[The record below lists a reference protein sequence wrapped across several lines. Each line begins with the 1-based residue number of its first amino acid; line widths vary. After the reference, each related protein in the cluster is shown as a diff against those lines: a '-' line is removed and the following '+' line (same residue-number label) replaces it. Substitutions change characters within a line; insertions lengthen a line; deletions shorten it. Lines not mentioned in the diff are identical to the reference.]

1 MQLSLFLLQLTAAVM
16 LLLYSTRMV
25 RTGIERAMGVNL
37 RNMFLRSRKGTVLNV
52 LAGMLAAILLQS
64 STAVALLVSGFAAT
78 GVMGVT
84 GSLAIVLGAD
94 LGTAAVVKFLSLNLS
109 AIVPVLLA
117 GGGILFLKFDSRTT
131 KQAGRVLMGIAFI
144 LISLKMIG
152 EATLPMRESR
162 FLPAVVTYLSADPV
176 TAFAGGAL
184 ITFLFHS
191 SVAAI
196 LLFATFCALGILPLA
211 AGLSLVLGANAG
223 GGLVAV
229 WLTRNSHIKARRI
242 TLGNLIVRTTGAL
255 LALLA
260 VRFADLPLDLLGSS
274 AATQLVNFHLV
285 FNASLVIAFLPLI
298 VPMATL
304 TKRLILENAEE
315 TGATRPVSALNR
327 EVLNQ
332 PSLAFASVT
341 RELLRM
347 AEQIEV
353 MFKPLTDFFLVSN
366 PAEAARI
373 RAMDEEVNRLHTG
386 IKLYIADL
394 SQRDL
399 TPEQAGRAA
408 QLANFAIGLERAGDI
423 VAKDILK
430 LADTLHRERLSF
442 SEDGWDEL
450 TRLHDRVCANIQLAM
465 NVLVSEDLES
475 ARQLIREKENIRN
488 MEQES
493 NDRHLE
499 RLSHGEKDSIATSDI
514 HLELVQA
521 FKEINSRFVSF
532 AYPVLTRHGEL
543 LESRLAQEGSTS

>member
-1 MQLSLFLLQLTAAVM
+1 MELWLFLLQLTAAVM

-37 RNMFLRSRKGTVLNV
+37 RNMFLRSRKAIVLNV
-52 LAGMLAAILLQS
+52 LAGALAAILLQS

-84 GSLAIVLGAD
+84 GSLAVVLGAD

-109 AIVPVLLA
+109 AIIPVLLA
-117 GGGILFLKFDSRTT
+117 AGGILFLKFDSRTT
-131 KQAGRVLMGIAFI
+131 KQVGRVLIGIAFI
-144 LISLKMIG
+144 LLSLKMIG
-152 EATLPMRESR
+152 EATLPMRESPL
-162 FLPAVVTYLSADPV
+162 LPAIVTYLSEDPV

-211 AGLSLVLGANAG
+211 AGISLVLGANAG

-242 TLGNLIVRTTGAL
+242 TAGNLMVRATGAL
-255 LALLA
+255 AALLA
-260 VRFADLPLDLLGSS
+260 TRFADIPLHWLGST
-274 AATQLVNFHLV
+274 AAVQLVNFHLV
-285 FNASLVIAFLPLI
+285 FNAILVVVFLPLI
-298 VPMATL
+298 IPIAAL
-304 TKRLILENAEE
+304 TKRLIVDGDAKGN
-315 TGATRPVSALNR
+315 GIRPVSALNR
-327 EVLNQ
+327 DVLGQ
-332 PSLAFASVT
+332 PNLAFASVT

-353 MFKPLTDFFLVSN
+353 MFKPVMDFFLVSN
-366 PAEAARI
+366 PSEAGRI
-373 RAMDEEVNRLHTG
+373 RAMDEEVNSLHTG
-386 IKLYIADL
+386 IKLYIAEL

-399 TPEQAGRAA
+399 TPEQARKAT
-408 QLANFAIGLERAGDI
+408 QLANFAIGLERAGDLI
-423 VAKDILK
+423 VKDILK
-430 LADTLHRERLSF
+430 LADTLHRQKLSF
-442 SEDGWDEL
+442 SEDGWEEL
-450 TRLHDRVCANIQLAM
+450 SRLHDRVGANIQLAM

-475 ARQLIREKENIRN
+475 ARQLIGEKESIRKL
-488 MEQES
+488 EQES

-499 RLSHGEKDSIATSDI
+499 RLSRKTRESIATSDI

-521 FKEINSRFVSF
+521 LKEINSRFVSF
-532 AYPVLTRHGEL
+532 AYPVLARHGEL
-543 LESRLAQEGSTS
+543 LDSRLAHEGAAA

>member
-1 MQLSLFLLQLTAAVM
+1 MELSLFLLQLTAAVM

-37 RNMFLRSRKGTVLNV
+37 RNMFLRSRKGVLLNV
-52 LAGMLAAILLQS
+52 PAGALAAVLLQS

-84 GSLAIVLGAD
+84 GSLAVVLGAD

-109 AIVPVLLA
+109 AIIPVLLA
-117 GGGILFLKFDSRTT
+117 AGGILFLKFDSRTT
-131 KQAGRVLMGIAFI
+131 KQVGRVLIGVAFI
-144 LISLKMIG
+144 LLSLKMIG
-152 EATLPMRESR
+152 EATMPMRESPL
-162 FLPAVVTYLSADPV
+162 LPAIVTYLSEDPV

-242 TLGNLIVRTTGAL
+242 TLGNLLIRSAGAL
-255 LALLA
+255 MALLA
-260 VRFADLPLDLLGSS
+260 VRFLDLPLDWLGHN

-285 FNASLVIAFLPLI
+285 FNAVLVAVFLPLI
-298 VPMATL
+298 VPIATL
-304 TKRLILENAEE
+304 TKRLLVDQ
-315 TGATRPVSALNR
+315 GADAGGPKPLSALNR
-327 EVLNQ
+327 DVLDQ
-332 PSLAFASVT
+332 PTLAFASVT

-353 MFKPLTDFFLVSN
+353 MFRPVMDFFLVSN
-366 PAEAARI
+366 PTEAGRI
-373 RAMDEEVNRLHTG
+373 RAMDEEVNSLHTG
-386 IKLYIADL
+386 IKLYIAEL
-394 SQRDL
+394 GRRDL
-399 TPEQAGRAA
+399 APEQARRAT
-408 QLANFAIGLERAGDI
+408 QLANFAIGLERAGDL

-430 LADTLHRERLSF
+430 LADTLHREKLGF
-442 SEDGWDEL
+442 SEDGWEEL
-450 TRLHDRVCANIQLAM
+450 TRLHDRVAANVQLAM

-475 ARQLIREKENIRN
+475 ARQLIREKEGIRK

-499 RLSHGEKDSIATSDI
+499 RLSRGAKESIATSDI
-514 HLELVQA
+514 HLELVQT

-543 LESRLAQEGSTS
+543 LESRLAHEGAAA